1 MLFTI
6 IRHDIMTEVG
16 KIHDNVFPKVHC
28 QENLRLLSATS
39 LRLNSEWAHLSWV
52 LLTDTQVKQKTV
64 KFNAENTTV
73 GLRLF
78 TENQNNNTVKLCD
91 ED

>member
-1 MLFTI
+1 M
-6 IRHDIMTEVG
+6 
-16 KIHDNVFPKVHC
+16 
-28 QENLRLLSATS
+28 
-39 LRLNSEWAHLSWV
+39 AHLSWV